1 MRYTKQAMTLAQQIL
16 TLQGRGLMMLIP
28 IRQNKWITN
37 FAFSLKL
44 NFLIFPLV
52 AFYLRGFCVR
62 LA

>member
-1 MRYTKQAMTLAQQIL
+1 MTLAQQIL